1 MASDSAYELAQLNIA
16 RPIAPLTSELLAE
29 FVALLDPVNALA
41 DRAAGFIWR
50 LQTEDGDATA
60 VRGFGDDDLIV
71 NMSTWR
77 SLPALADFV
86 FGSFHVELMRRRR
99 EWFARM
105 HEPVTV
111 LWWVPS
117 GHRPTVTE
125 AEERLGALRAQGPTR
140 DAFTF
145 RLPFGTPDVLD
156 EVAPSQPWTCE
167 V

>member
-16 RPIAPLTSELLAE
+16 RPIAPLTSELLVE

-60 VRGFGDDDLIV
+60 VRGFGDDELIV

-86 FGSFHVELMRRRR
+86 FGSFHVEVMRRRR

-105 HEPVTV
+105 HD
-111 LWWVPS
+111 PS
-117 GHRPTVTE
+117 LCCGGFLPGTDRPSPRPRSGS
-125 AEERLGALRAQGPTR
+125 APCALRDRPAMRSPSAGHSALPTSL
-140 DAFTF
+140 TK
-145 RLPFGTPDVLD
+145 
-156 EVAPSQPWTCE
+156 
-167 V
+167 